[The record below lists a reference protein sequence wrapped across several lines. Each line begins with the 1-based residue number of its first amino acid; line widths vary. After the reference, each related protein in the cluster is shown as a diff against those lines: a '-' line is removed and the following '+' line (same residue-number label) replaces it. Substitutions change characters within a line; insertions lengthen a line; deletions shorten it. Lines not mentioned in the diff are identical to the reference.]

1 MLPFRVEIKTGL
13 PVYEQVVYAV
23 KKAIVSGQL
32 LPGETFPSVR
42 TLSQELKMNPNT
54 AHKVVMTLVSEGL
67 LEVKPGIGTVV
78 AQALTATRGQRS
90 LILNEEVE
98 RLGGGSQE
106 PFVGFEGGTGS
117 REETLERIAEGVTG
131 RADFR
136 WFALGSRSSLGGILI
151 GAATKLVCGVN
162 FKETGSQ
169 SPLGRG

>member
-1 MLPFRVEIKTGL
+1 MLPFRVELKTGL

-23 KKAIVSGQL
+23 KKALVSGQL
-32 LPGETFPSVR
+32 LSGETFPSVR

-98 RLGGGSQE
+98 RLVVEAKNLSLDLKE
-106 PFVGFEGGTGS
+106 V
-117 REETLERIAEGVTG
+117 LEAVKKHWNGLRKG
-131 RADFR
+131 
-136 WFALGSRSSLGGILI
+136 
-151 GAATKLVCGVN
+151 
-162 FKETGSQ
+162 
-169 SPLGRG
+169 

>member
-1 MLPFRVEIKTGL
+1 MLPFRVELKTGL

-23 KKAIVSGQL
+23 KKALVSGQL
-32 LPGETFPSVR
+32 LSGETFPSVR

-98 RLGGGSQE
+98 RLVVEAKNLSLDLKE
-106 PFVGFEGGTGS
+106 V
-117 REETLERIAEGVTG
+117 LEAVKKHWNGLQKG
-131 RADFR
+131 
-136 WFALGSRSSLGGILI
+136 
-151 GAATKLVCGVN
+151 
-162 FKETGSQ
+162 
-169 SPLGRG
+169 

>member
-1 MLPFRVEIKTGL
+1 MLPFRVELKTGL

-23 KKAIVSGQL
+23 KKAIVSRQL

-67 LEVKPGIGTVV
+67 LEVRPGIGTVV

-98 RLGGGSQE
+98 RLVVEAKNLSLDLKE
-106 PFVGFEGGTGS
+106 V
-117 REETLERIAEGVTG
+117 LEAVKKHWNGLQKG
-131 RADFR
+131 
-136 WFALGSRSSLGGILI
+136 
-151 GAATKLVCGVN
+151 
-162 FKETGSQ
+162 
-169 SPLGRG
+169 

>member
-23 KKAIVSGQL
+23 KKALVSGQI

-78 AQALTATRGQRS
+78 AQALTSTRGQRS

-98 RLGGGSQE
+98 RLVVEAKNLSLDLKE
-106 PFVGFEGGTGS
+106 V
-117 REETLERIAEGVTG
+117 LEAVKKHWDGLQKG
-131 RADFR
+131 
-136 WFALGSRSSLGGILI
+136 
-151 GAATKLVCGVN
+151 
-162 FKETGSQ
+162 
-169 SPLGRG
+169 

>member
-1 MLPFRVEIKTGL
+1 MLAFRVELRTGL

-23 KKAIVSGQL
+23 KKAIVSGQI

-67 LEVKPGIGTVV
+67 LEVRPGIGTVV

-98 RLGGGSQE
+98 RLVVEAKNLSLDLKE
-106 PFVGFEGGTGS
+106 V
-117 REETLERIAEGVTG
+117 LE
-131 RADFR
+131 
-136 WFALGSRSSLGGILI
+136 ALKKHWNGLQKG
-151 GAATKLVCGVN
+151 
-162 FKETGSQ
+162 
-169 SPLGRG
+169 